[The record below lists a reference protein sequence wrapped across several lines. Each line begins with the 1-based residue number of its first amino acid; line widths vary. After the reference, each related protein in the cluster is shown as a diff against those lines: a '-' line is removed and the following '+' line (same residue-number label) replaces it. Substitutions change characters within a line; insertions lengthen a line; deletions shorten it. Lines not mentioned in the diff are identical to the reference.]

1 MPGSPISI
9 VIISKKDA
17 PVAQLDR
24 VNASEAL
31 GHKFES
37 CRAHHYFRLTSAH
50 KFPAVVD
57 CRAHHASKPRSGFAS
72 PTSNHQGDVR
82 E

>member
-1 MPGSPISI
+1 MVKFGLRQT
-9 VIISKKDA
+9 SKDSAPRLKFHRDNLKRDA

-37 CRAHHYFRLTSAH
+37 CRAHHYLLAALGH
-50 KFPAVVD
+50 KLPATIGYFETTTMPLV
-57 CRAHHASKPRSGFAS
+57 P
-72 PTSNHQGDVR
+72 
-82 E
+82 